1 MAITQVDDQV
11 LGRGHIG
18 PLTQQLQD
26 AYWAMHSQPKSAL
39 EVDYGVPWYRNFS

>member
-1 MAITQVDDQV
+1 VDHQV

-26 AYWAMHSQPKSAL
+26 AYWALHSQPKFAL
-39 EVDYGVPWYRNFS
+39 EVNYELPL